1 MAKERIQKQI
11 RKERQNNYLSR
22 DFDQF
27 RAQLLEYARA
37 YFPDKIK
44 DFGEASLG
52 GMFLDMNAFVGDNLS
67 YYLDHQFR
75 ELNPRLA
82 VETANI
88 ESHLRNAGVKIV
100 GASPAVVN
108 VTVFLEVYA
117 IGDASNG
124 RSGNPVPDPAMLP
137 RLSQG
142 TTLRSS
148 NGVVFTLAEDVDFTE
163 TDADGNLK
171 CFAGIDAGGRI
182 GQTGRNGNFG
192 TVIVNR
198 DVLCVS
204 GEQKT
209 ETFAISN
216 TSVPFRTVT
225 LANPN
230 VSQIIS
236 VTDSDGNVYHEVD
249 SLTQSEV
256 FRSTRNTNEDR
267 DIVESSLELIPA
279 PYRFIAGTSLSTRTT
294 TLTFGS
300 GDAET
305 LDDDIVPDPSEAAL
319 PLFGKTTFSRFSI
332 DPNKLLETQSLGISP
347 RNTTLTVVYRHGGGR
362 DHNVAAGS
370 IRFVKTLLRDFPKS
384 YEFNAALHPGRSS
397 SSFTILSG
405 QVINSIDVTNN
416 DQSVGGDAAPSVSD
430 LRSRIAATRFAQE
443 RIVTKQDLLAR
454 IYTIP
459 SKFGRVYRASASPN
473 PENPLST
480 LIHIISRDSKGR
492 LTTSTDTLKRNLRI
506 YLNEYRLISDAYD
519 VLDAEVINFQVRYRI
534 LIDPNYNKSG
544 VIAQANTA
552 IAKSLR
558 LQNFQI
564 NQPIVRD
571 DIVNIL
577 INTQGI
583 ISLTNLEFVPI
594 PVNTQSTVLTTT
606 FEGRAYSALDYNFAA
621 NFLNG
626 VYLPPNGGIFELRYP
641 SFDIKGAA
649 V

>member
-27 RAQLLEYARA
+27 RSQLLDYARA

-44 DFGEASLG
+44 DFGEASVG

-82 VETANI
+82 VETSNI

-100 GASPAVVN
+100 GASPAVVT
-108 VTVFLEVYA
+108 VTVFFEVYA
-117 IGDASNG
+117 IGDAY
-124 RSGNPVPDPAMLP
+124 GNPTPDPAFLP

-148 NGVVFTLAEDVDFTE
+148 NGTVFTLSEDVDFTE
-163 TDADGNLK
+163 TDVNGNLK

-182 GQTGRNGNFG
+182 GQAGRNGNFG

-204 GEQKT
+204 GEQKS
-209 ETFAISN
+209 EAFAIAN
-216 TSVPFRTVT
+216 NSVPFRSIT
-225 LANPN
+225 LASPN

-236 VTDSDGNVYHEVD
+236 VTDSDGNVYYEVE
-249 SLTQSEV
+249 SLTQSDV

-267 DIVESSLELIPA
+267 DVVESSLEMIPA
-279 PYRFIAGTSLSTRTT
+279 PYRFTSTTSLSTRKTS
-294 TLTFGS
+294 LTFGS

-305 LDDDIVPDPSEAAL
+305 LDDDIVPDPSEVAL
-319 PLFGKTTFSRFSI
+319 PLYGKTTFSRFSI
-332 DPNKLLETQSLGISP
+332 DPNRLLETQSLGISP
-347 RNTTLTVVYRHGGGR
+347 RNTTLTIIYQHGGGR

-384 YEFNAALHPGRSS
+384 YTFDPAKHPGRSTT
-397 SSFTILSG
+397 SFTSLSN

-416 DQSVGGDAAPSVSD
+416 EPAVGGDSAPTASD
-430 LRSRIAATRFAQE
+430 LRSRISSYRFTQE

-454 IYTIP
+454 VYTLP
-459 SKFGRVYRASASPN
+459 SNFGRVYRAAVSPN
-473 PENPLST
+473 PENPLSS
-480 LIHIISRDSKGR
+480 LIHVISRDARGR

-534 LIDPNYNKSG
+534 LVDPSYNKSG

-552 IAKSLR
+552 VAKSLR

-571 DIVNIL
+571 DITNIL
-577 INTQGI
+577 INTQGV
-583 ISLTNLEFVPI
+583 ISLTNVEFVPI
-594 PVNTQSTVLTTT
+594 PINTQSTVLSTT
-606 FEGRAYSALDYNFAA
+606 FEGREYSALDYNFKA
-621 NFLNG
+621 NFING

>member
-11 RKERQNNYLSR
+11 RKERQNNYTSR

-27 RAQLLEYARA
+27 RSQLLDYARA

-44 DFGEASLG
+44 DFGEASVG

-100 GASPAVVN
+100 GASPAVVT
-108 VTVFLEVYA
+108 VTVFFEVYA
-117 IGDASNG
+117 ISDSY
-124 RSGNPVPDPAMLP
+124 GNPTPDPAFLP

-148 NGVVFTLAEDVDFTE
+148 NGTVFTLSEDVDFTE
-163 TDADGNLK
+163 TDVNGNLK

-182 GQTGRNGNFG
+182 GQAGRNGNFG

-209 ETFAISN
+209 EAFAIANN
-216 TSVPFRTVT
+216 TVPFRSIS
-225 LANPN
+225 LASPN

-236 VTDSDGNVYHEVD
+236 VTDSDGNVYYEVEN
-249 SLTQSEV
+249 LTQSDV
-256 FRSTRNTNEDR
+256 FQSTRNTNEDR
-267 DIVESSLELIPA
+267 DIVESSLEMIPA
-279 PYRFIAGTSLSTRTT
+279 PYRFTAATSLSTRKTS
-294 TLTFGS
+294 LTFGS

-305 LDDDIVPDPSEAAL
+305 LDDDIVPDPSEVAL
-319 PLFGKTTFSRFSI
+319 PLYGKTTFSRFSI
-332 DPNKLLETQSLGISP
+332 DPNRLLETQSLGISP

-384 YEFNAALHPGRSS
+384 YTFDPAKHPGRAST
-397 SSFTILSG
+397 SFASLSN
-405 QVINSIDVTNN
+405 QVINSIDVTN
-416 DQSVGGDAAPSVSD
+416 DDPAVGGDSAPTASE
-430 LRSRIAATRFAQE
+430 LRSRIASYRFTQE

-454 IYTIP
+454 VYTLP
-459 SKFGRVYRASASPN
+459 SNFGRVYRAAVSPN
-473 PENPLST
+473 PENPLSS
-480 LIHIISRDSKGR
+480 LIHVISRDARGR

-519 VLDAEVINFQVRYRI
+519 ILDAEVINFQVRYRI
-534 LIDPNYNKSG
+534 LVDPNYNKSG

-552 IAKSLR
+552 VAKSLR

-577 INTQGI
+577 INTQGV
-583 ISLTNLEFVPI
+583 ISLTNLEFAPI
-594 PVNTQSTVLTTT
+594 PVSTQSTVLTTT
-606 FEGRAYSALDYNFAA
+606 FEGREYSALDYNFAA